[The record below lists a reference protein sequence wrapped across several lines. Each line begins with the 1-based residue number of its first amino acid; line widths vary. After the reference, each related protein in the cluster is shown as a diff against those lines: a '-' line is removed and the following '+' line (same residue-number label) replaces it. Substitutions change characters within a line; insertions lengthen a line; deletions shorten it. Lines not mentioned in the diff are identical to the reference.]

1 MTPRLVSLARG
12 GPLQLGP
19 SAVEGL
25 AQGRRVALALAI
37 VLVLVALN
45 ARTASAQ
52 GIGFRGF
59 GDVGDTRF
67 AAAQS
72 FDAVLGTHSGVV
84 FGGGVETVLE
94 SGIFVNFRASRFQK
108 DGTRVFVLNDQV
120 FDLGIPTTVRVT
132 PIQVTS
138 GYRFKVGRRQIV
150 PYLGGGVGWFR
161 YSETSEFADTGED
174 VADTFTGYHLLGG
187 AEWRM
192 SHIIGVAGEAEWS
205 TVRDALGESLSGV
218 SSAFDET
225 DLGGVTFRVKVVV
238 GR

>member
-1 MTPRLVSLARG
+1 MTLR
-12 GPLQLGP
+12 LGP

-25 AQGRRVALALAI
+25 AQGRRFALALGI
-37 VLVLVALN
+37 VVVLVALDASN
-45 ARTASAQ
+45 AGAQ
-52 GIGFRGF
+52 AIGFRGF
-59 GDVGDTRF
+59 GEVGGTRF

-72 FDAVLGTHSGVV
+72 FDAVVSTHSGWV
-84 FGGGVETVLE
+84 FGGGVETVLP
-94 SGIFVNFRASRFQK
+94 SGVFVNLHASRFQK

-132 PIQVTS
+132 PIQVTG
-138 GYRFKVGRRQIV
+138 GYRFKAGRRNVV

-161 YSETSEFADTGED
+161 YSETSEFADAGED

-192 SHIIGVAGEAEWS
+192 SRLIGLSGEAEWS
-205 TVRDALGESLSGV
+205 VVPDALGQNPSGV

-225 DLGGVTFRVKVVV
+225 DLGGVTFRVKVVL
-238 GR
+238 GH